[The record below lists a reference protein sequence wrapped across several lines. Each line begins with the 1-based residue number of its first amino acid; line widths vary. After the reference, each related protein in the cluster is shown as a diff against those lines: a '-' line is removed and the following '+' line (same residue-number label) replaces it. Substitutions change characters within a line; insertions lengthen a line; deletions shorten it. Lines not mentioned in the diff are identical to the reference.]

1 MNFFIRNRYKI
12 AIFGLML
19 GASLLSVLLVSARI
33 AFSDSG
39 RYGGLVWNL
48 FLAWIP
54 FVLAYIAYALSWKRI
69 LLYIAIPIF
78 AFLWLIFF
86 PNAPY
91 ILTDLQHLA
100 VESNAAPVWFDVIL
114 LVWFSWTGMLLG
126 LVSLYLMHEIVKR
139 AFGRWVGWIFVIFMS
154 GMSSI
159 GIYLGRFVRWNSWD
173 ILQEPSGVAISI
185 LGLVID
191 PSLRLL
197 VFTFL
202 FTVFFLFIYLTMYAF
217 GHLLREQADQTMP
230 VKTIE

>member
-1 MNFFIRNRYKI
+1 MKIFINNRYKI
-12 AIFGLML
+12 AIFALLL
-19 GASLLSVLLVSARI
+19 GASLLSVFLVGARM
-33 AFSDSG
+33 AYSDSG

-54 FVLAYIAYALSWKRI
+54 FILAYIAYALSWKRI
-69 LLYIAIPIF
+69 LLYIAIPVF

-126 LVSLYLMHEIVKR
+126 LVSLYMMQEIVKR
-139 AFGRWVGWIFVIFMS
+139 TFSRWVGWVFVLFMS

-173 ILQEPSGVAISI
+173 ILQEPSEVAISI

-202 FTVFFLFIYLTMYAF
+202 FTLFFLFIYLTMYAF
-217 GHLLREQADQTMP
+217 GHLLREGSEQTLPM
-230 VKTIE
+230 KINK